1 MMLLLFTVGVSL
13 GGAAL
18 SEWLWRH
25 ETRRGRL
32 TSSVTPAERLAAGLI
47 ASLALVIAFDWV
59 LSVPR
64 LLARGPLLV
73 CALVA
78 GFVGSWS
85 LLRARRADQAASP
98 RQVTVPTESRKAS
111 RIRIMGAVGIAL
123 AVLPLVLWLVFVLW
137 RGALLGPLH
146 HDALSYHM
154 PKAVMIARAGGY
166 RFFDVPEPR
175 IPTLPSNFE
184 LLLADVLVLDGS
196 DRITEWV
203 GTLSYVLLLVL
214 TIALVERWWGRG
226 MHSLT
231 SCLLVAAVPITLL
244 HSGAHKNDLL
254 AGALFLGAF
263 LWGGRWAARGEW
275 AAASLTIVCLGMALG
290 VKPHALL
297 AVLATGTIVSAGAL
311 SRRSL
316 TNHPRP
322 LLAVVIAGAA
332 ALALFGGVVPYLDG
346 IRHRGVL
353 FTGLTANANDP
364 SRYGD
369 WNNLWEAPLLFWL
382 VPFLDGDL
390 EVWIPWRGTGWYWPR
405 YELYF
410 SNFGAALSLLMLTL
424 PAAFWLRRRGL
435 AGSAEIHPEREI
447 AGTERRFTALAALA
461 TFALVL
467 PIRFQPSGFF
477 SAYPRYVLFLPSILV
492 AATVPALQIGL
503 ARRWPAFAATLGL
516 AVASGVFWH
525 EALETAI
532 KDRFVPFSFVVEAAN
547 DESRRRVVPFMP
559 YRAALVVDRLAAPD
573 DSIAIDGSMETWI
586 YPAFGR
592 ELTRN
597 IVFISP
603 GPGPVTIPDAARW
616 AIVDRSLNSVWGHPD
631 FHDLGQWRSY
641 LGEGPLLPED
651 LRVYQALLRD
661 PRWEL
666 VFNVR
671 RGNQAVFRRRAP
683 GAPAQ

>member
-1 MMLLLFTVGVSL
+1 MLFLFAVGVML
-13 GGAAL
+13 GGIAL

-25 ETRRGRL
+25 EARLGRL
-32 TSSVTPAERLAAGLI
+32 TSSVMPAERLAAGLI
-47 ASLALVIAFDWV
+47 SSLALVIAFDWV

-64 LLARGPLLV
+64 LLARGPLLA
-73 CALVA
+73 CALGA
-78 GFVGSWS
+78 GLVGGWS
-85 LLRARRADQAASP
+85 LLRARSSGHAPFP
-98 RQVTVPTESRKAS
+98 RQITVPKEPVKAARP
-111 RIRIMGAVGIAL
+111 RIIAAVGIAL
-123 AVLPLVLWLVFVLW
+123 AVLPLVLWLVFVMW
-137 RGALLGPLH
+137 RGALLGPLQ

-154 PKAVMIARAGGY
+154 PKAVLIARAGGY

-175 IPTLPSNFE
+175 IPSLPSNYE

-214 TIALVERWWGRG
+214 TVALVERWWGRG
-226 MHSLT
+226 VHALT

-254 AGALFLGAF
+254 AGALLLGAF

-275 AAASLTIVCLGMALG
+275 AAALLTIACLGMALG

-297 AVLATGTIVSAGAL
+297 AVLATGTVVAAGAL

-316 TNHPRP
+316 ANHPRS
-322 LLAVVIAGAA
+322 LLAVVVAGAA

-346 IRHRGVL
+346 IRHQGGL
-353 FTGLTANANDP
+353 FSGLTKRADVP
-364 SRYGD
+364 YGD
-369 WNNLWEAPLLFWL
+369 WSSLWEAPLMFWL
-382 VPFLDGDL
+382 VPFLQGDL

-410 SNFGAALSLLMLTL
+410 SNFGAALSVLTLTL
-424 PAAFWLRRRGL
+424 PVALWLRRRGL
-435 AGSAEIHPEREI
+435 AGSAELHSEGKV
-447 AGTERRFTALAALA
+447 AASERRFAALAALA

-477 SAYPRYVLFLPSILV
+477 SAYPRYVFFLPSLLV
-492 AATVPALQIGL
+492 AATVPALQLAL
-503 ARRWPAFAATLGL
+503 ARRRPLFAATLGL
-516 AVASGVFWH
+516 AAATGVFCF
-525 EALETAI
+525 EALEAAT
-532 KDRFVPFSFVVEAAN
+532 KDRFVPLAFVEEAAN
-547 DESRRRVVPFMP
+547 NESRRRVVPFMP

-573 DSIAIDGSMETWI
+573 DTIAIDGSMETWI

-597 IVFISP
+597 IVFIPP

-616 AIVDRSLNSVWGHPD
+616 AIIDRSLNSVWGHPD
-631 FHDLGQWRSY
+631 FHDLGQWRRY

-651 LRVYQALLRD
+651 LRVYQALRRD
-661 PRWEL
+661 PRWDL
-666 VFNVR
+666 VFNER
-671 RGNQAVFRRRAP
+671 HANQAVFRRRAL
-683 GAPAQ
+683 GAQAQ

>member
-1 MMLLLFTVGVSL
+1 MMLLLFAVGVSL

-18 SEWLWRH
+18 SEWFWEH
-25 ETRRGRL
+25 ESRRGRL
-32 TSSVTPAERLAAGLI
+32 TSSVTPSERVAAGLI
-47 ASLALVIAFDWV
+47 ASLALVIAFNWV

-64 LLARGPLLV
+64 LLSRGPLLI

-78 GFVGSWS
+78 GLLGSRS
-85 LLRARRADQAASP
+85 LLHARQADRIPSY
-98 RQVTVPTESRKAS
+98 RKVTAPSENRKAS
-111 RIRIMGAVGIAL
+111 RIRILGAVGIVVAG
-123 AVLPLVLWLVFVLW
+123 LPLVLWLLFVLW

-175 IPTLPSNFE
+175 IPTMPSNFE

-196 DRITEWV
+196 DRVTEWV
-203 GTLSYVLLLVL
+203 GTLSYILLLVM
-214 TIALVERWWGRG
+214 TVALVERWWGRG
-226 MHSLT
+226 VHAVT

-254 AGALFLGAF
+254 AGALCLGAF
-263 LWGGRWAARGEW
+263 MWGGRWAARGEW
-275 AAASLTIVCLGMALG
+275 AAALLTIVCLGIALG
-290 VKPHALL
+290 VKPNALL
-297 AVLATGTIVSAGAL
+297 AVAATGTIVAAGAL
-311 SRRSL
+311 RRRQL
-316 TNHPRP
+316 ANHPRP
-322 LLAVVIAGAA
+322 VLAVAIAGVA

-369 WNNLWEAPLLFWL
+369 WSNLWEAPIMFWL
-382 VPFLDGDL
+382 VPFLPGDL
-390 EVWIPWRGTGWYWPR
+390 EVWVPWRSTGWYWPR

-410 SNFGAALSLLMLTL
+410 SNFGAALSLLVLTL
-424 PAAFWLRRRGL
+424 PIALWLRRRGL
-435 AGSAEIHPEREI
+435 AGSAQIHAEREV
-447 AGTERRFTALAALA
+447 AGAERRFTALAALA

-467 PIRFQPSGFF
+467 PIRFQPSGFY

-492 AATVPALQIGL
+492 AATVPALQLAL
-503 ARRWPAFAATLGL
+503 ARRWPVFAATLGL
-516 AVASGVFWH
+516 AMASGAFCF
-525 EALETAI
+525 EALEAAV
-532 KDRFVPFSFVVEAAN
+532 KDRFVSFEFVMEAAH

-559 YRAALVVDRLAAPD
+559 NRAALVVDRWAAAD
-573 DSIAIDGSMETWI
+573 DTIAIDGSTETWI

-597 IVFISP
+597 IVFIAP
-603 GPGPVTIPDAARW
+603 DPGPVTIPDAARW

-631 FHDLGQWRSY
+631 FHHLGQWRRY

-651 LRVYQALLRD
+651 LRVYQALLLD

-666 VFNVR
+666 VFDVR
-671 RGNQAVFRRRAP
+671 RGNQAVFRRRGPQAQAP
-683 GAPAQ
+683 